1 MLRKIKLYSKLADFV
16 GHKEFDAVCKNPAEA
31 IRFLIC
37 NFPEVESHMAK
48 QNYKVLV
55 GDYEIDEKELHYPS
69 GHEDI
74 HIVPIVAGSGGN
86 FGRVLGG
93 AALIGLS
100 FVTFGGSTLFAGGSG
115 AGLLGGGGLIGTGG
129 LYAAG
134 AYGSAALGLMGAG
147 LMLSGVSGM
156 MTPQP
161 KLPEFSSPEDP
172 RLSFN
177 FSGTQNTS
185 RAGTPINIVFGEV
198 FVGSIVVS
206 AGVDTEQ
213 VRA

>member
-1 MLRKIKLYSKLADFV
+1 MLRKIKLYSKLAKFI
-16 GHKEFDAVCKNPAEA
+16 GHKEFEAVCNSPAEA

-37 NFPEVESHMAK
+37 NFPEVEGHMMK
-48 QNYKVLV
+48 QSYKVLV
-55 GDYEIDEKELHYPS
+55 GDYEVDKQELHYPS
-69 GHEDI
+69 GKEDI
-74 HIVPIVAGSGGN
+74 HIVPVISGAGGN
-86 FGRVLGG
+86 LGKILTG

-100 FVTFGGSTLFAGGSG
+100 FVSFGSSTLFAGGSSF
-115 AGLLGGGGLIGTGG
+115 GLTGGGGLIGATG

-161 KLPEFSSPEDP
+161 KQQDFSSPEDP

>member
-1 MLRKIKLYSKLADFV
+1 MLRKIKLYSKLAKFI
-16 GHKEFDAVCKNPAEA
+16 GHKEFEAVCNSPAEA

-37 NFPEVESHMAK
+37 NFPKVEAYMADK
-48 QNYKVLV
+48 SYKVLV
-55 GDYEIDEKELHYPS
+55 GDYEVNKQELHYPS
-69 GHEDI
+69 GKEDI
-74 HIVPIVAGSGGN
+74 HIVPVISGAGGN
-86 FGRVLGG
+86 LGKILTG

-100 FVTFGGSTLFAGGSG
+100 FVSFGSSSLFAGGSSF
-115 AGLLGGGGLIGTGG
+115 GLTGGGGLIGATG

-161 KLPEFSSPEDP
+161 KSQDFSSPEDP

>member
-1 MLRKIKLYSKLADFV
+1 MLRKIKLYSKLADFI

-55 GDYEIDEKELHYPS
+55 GDYEVDEKELHYPS

-74 HIVPIVAGSGGN
+74 HIVPIVSGAGGN
-86 FGRVLGG
+86 LGKVLTG

-100 FVTFGGSTLFAGGSG
+100 FVSFGSSTIFGGGSG
-115 AGLLGGGGLIGTGG
+115 FGFTGSGLIGKTG

-134 AYGSAALGLMGAG
+134 AYGSAALGLIGTS
-147 LMLSGVSGM
+147 LVLSGVSGM
-156 MTPQP
+156 LTPQP
-161 KLPEFSSPEDP
+161 KSQDFSSPEDP

>member
-1 MLRKIKLYSKLADFV
+1 
-16 GHKEFDAVCKNPAEA
+16 
-31 IRFLIC
+31 
-37 NFPEVESHMAK
+37 
-48 QNYKVLV
+48 
-55 GDYEIDEKELHYPS
+55 
-69 GHEDI
+69 
-74 HIVPIVAGSGGN
+74 
-86 FGRVLGG
+86 
-93 AALIGLS
+93 
-100 FVTFGGSTLFAGGSG
+100 
-115 AGLLGGGGLIGTGG
+115 
-129 LYAAG
+129 
-134 AYGSAALGLMGAG
+134 MGAG

-156 MTPQP
+156 MTQQP
-161 KLPEFSSPEDP
+161 KSQDFSSPEDP

>member
-1 MLRKIKLYSKLADFV
+1 MLRKIKLYSKLAKFI
-16 GHKEFDAVCKNPAEA
+16 GHKEFEAVCNSPAEA

-37 NFPEVESHMAK
+37 NFPKVEGHMMK
-48 QNYKVLV
+48 QSYKVLV
-55 GDYEIDEKELHYPS
+55 GDYEVDKQELHYPS
-69 GHEDI
+69 GQEDI
-74 HIVPIVAGSGGN
+74 HIVPVISGAGGN
-86 FGRVLGG
+86 LGKILTG

-100 FVTFGGSTLFAGGSG
+100 FVSFGSSTLFAGGSG
-115 AGLLGGGGLIGTGG
+115 AGLLGGGGLMGATG

-161 KLPEFSSPEDP
+161 KQQDFSSPEDP

-185 RAGTPINIVFGEV
+185 RAGTPINIVFGEC

>member
-1 MLRKIKLYSKLADFV
+1 MLRKIKLYSKLAKFV
-16 GHKEFDAVCKNPAEA
+16 GHKEFEAVCNSPAEA

-37 NFPEVESHMAK
+37 NFPEVENHMMK
-48 QNYKVLV
+48 QSYKVLV
-55 GDYEIDEKELHYPS
+55 GDYEVDKQELHYPS
-69 GHEDI
+69 GKEDI
-74 HIVPIVAGSGGN
+74 HIVPVISGAGGN
-86 FGRVLGG
+86 LGEILTG

-100 FVTFGGSTLFAGGSG
+100 FVSFGSSTLFAGGSG
-115 AGLLGGGGLIGTGG
+115 AGLLGGGGLMGATG

-161 KLPEFSSPEDP
+161 KQQDFSSPEDP

>member
-1 MLRKIKLYSKLADFV
+1 MLRKIKLYSKLAKFI
-16 GHKEFDAVCKNPAEA
+16 GHKEFEAVCNSPAEA

-37 NFPEVESHMAK
+37 NFPEVEGHMMK
-48 QNYKVLV
+48 QSYKVLV
-55 GDYEIDEKELHYPS
+55 GDYEVDKQELHYPS
-69 GHEDI
+69 GKEDI
-74 HIVPIVAGSGGN
+74 HIVPVISGAGGN
-86 FGRVLGG
+86 LGKILTG

-100 FVTFGGSTLFAGGSG
+100 FVSFGSSTLFAGGSSF
-115 AGLLGGGGLIGTGG
+115 GLTGGGGLIGATG

-161 KLPEFSSPEDP
+161 KSQDFSSPEDP